1 MPYNGGG
8 PAVQAV
14 LGAQVPIGFSA
25 LPPAVSHIKA
35 GKMRAL
41 AVTSSVRVPAMPDI
55 PTVAE
60 SGIPDFEG
68 DTLQL
73 IVAPAGTPP
82 AIVNKLQAEIAR
94 ALADPVLR
102 DRLIGMGFI
111 IVAST
116 PEQTAQ
122 KIRSEVDKWAR
133 VIKAGNIKPD

>member
-1 MPYNGGG
+1 
-8 PAVQAV
+8 
-14 LGAQVPIGFSA
+14 VP
-25 LPPAVSHIKA
+25 LVKA

-41 AVTSSVRVPAMPDI
+41 AVTSSVRAPSLPEV

-60 SGIPDFEG
+60 SGLPDFEG

-82 AIVNKLQAEIAR
+82 GIVAKLQAEIAR
-94 ALADPVLR
+94 ALSAPDLR
-102 DRLIGMGFI
+102 EKLLGLGFI

-122 KIRSEVDKWAR
+122 KIRVELDKWAR